1 MQVQIDCPQFHWI
14 GVWTTHKL
22 MHEHV
27 GKRAK
32 IQRSKKSKTGGTKQ
46 ARQACQRRMERRKV
60 CIKNTNTMEM
70 YLTSG
75 YIQTSP
81 RRDGCNHTSKWPEIP
96 TSTSL
101 QKAQS
106 MPKPRSR
113 QANMDIQYRSKQAN
127 IYMHKGNDPNPL
139 IQAQVYGCRPR
150 PQDLDLHPTKKSKA
164 QEKGNN
170 KEQKG
175 YRST

>member
-1 MQVQIDCPQFHWI
+1 MQRYKEAKKAKRVAQSKQ
-14 GVWTTHKL
+14 GK
-22 MHEHV
+22 HV
-27 GKRAK
+27 NV
-32 IQRSKKSKTGGTKQ
+32 
-46 ARQACQRRMERRKV
+46 ACQRRMERRKV

-113 QANMDIQYRSKQAN
+113 QANMDI
-127 IYMHKGNDPNPL
+127 
-139 IQAQVYGCRPR
+139 
-150 PQDLDLHPTKKSKA
+150 
-164 QEKGNN
+164 
-170 KEQKG
+170 
-175 YRST
+175 